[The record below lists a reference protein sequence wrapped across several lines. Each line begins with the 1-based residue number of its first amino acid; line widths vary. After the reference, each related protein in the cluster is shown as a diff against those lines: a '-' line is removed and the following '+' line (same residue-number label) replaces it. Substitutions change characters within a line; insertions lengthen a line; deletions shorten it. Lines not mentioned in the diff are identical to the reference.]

1 MRFIPLILV
10 LTIFNPLVPAA
21 TSAATMPRTQAEI
34 SDYAETTTHEQ
45 VMAFLH
51 ELQRQSDHMRL
62 ETLLISAEGREVP
75 LVVAGDPLPQSPPMA
90 HEDDRPIVYIQA
102 NIHAGEVAGKEALL
116 MFMRDLLLGDR
127 QELLKKNVFLFVPNY
142 NSDGNERLSPENRSY
157 MPNPDKGVGVRH
169 TSQGYDLNR
178 DSIKTDARETHALLE
193 RLILHWDPHVFIDLH
208 TTDGS
213 FHQHTVT
220 YLSARAPNWDTAISD
235 YLWNTLYPTVD
246 RELRRRDIKT
256 LPYGN
261 FMHRAEPEKGWGTFA
276 PSPRILVDYMG
287 LRNRLAILV
296 EMYAFAPY
304 RTRVEHCLALLEEL
318 AAFTSLQGGTIQ
330 ELVRAADLAAA
341 ANALQ
346 PPAEREPVCLEVS
359 SGPLPEPL
367 TIESFVLEP
376 FVDERGRQ
384 RSRPLLDQPKTYEVP
399 YFARFECVRSTPA
412 PWAYVL
418 PAGTETAVAQL
429 LRHGVRVER
438 ILTAGEISAE
448 QFFSTELKVDER
460 LDQGHNALS
469 LKGEWKGQT
478 LTLKTGDYL
487 VPMNQSLARLTVCL
501 LEPEHPDSLVS
512 WNFFNNFVT
521 RQWYRDLPPLPIYK
535 IMEPLPLNTRRLTA
549 RDLED

>member
-1 MRFIPLILV
+1 MRFIPLVLV
-10 LTIFNPLVPAA
+10 CMLSVSLLPAA
-21 TSAATMPRTQAEI
+21 TPDPTTPRTRAEI
-34 SDYAETTTHEQ
+34 TGYTETTTHDQ
-45 VMAFLH
+45 LMAFLY

-75 LVVAGDPLPQSPPMA
+75 LVLAGDPLPQSPAMA
-90 HEDDRPIVYIQA
+90 HEDDRPMVCIQA
-102 NIHAGEVAGKEALL
+102 NIHAGEIAGKEALL
-116 MFMRDLLLGDR
+116 MFMRDLLLGER
-127 QELLKKNVFLFVPNY
+127 RELLKKNIFLLVPNY
-142 NSDGNERLSPENRSY
+142 NSDGNERISPENRSY
-157 MPNPDKGVGVRH
+157 MPNPEKGVGVRH

-178 DSIKTDARETHALLE
+178 DSIKTDTRETRALLE
-193 RLILHWDPHVFIDLH
+193 RLILRWDPHVFIDLH

-235 YLWNTLYPTVD
+235 YLWNTLYPMVD
-246 RELRRRDIKT
+246 RELRQRDIKT

-261 FMHRAEPEKGWGTFA
+261 FMSRTEPGKGWGTFA

-304 RTRVEHCLALLEEL
+304 RTRVEHCLHLLEEL
-318 AAFTSLQGGTIQ
+318 TAFTSEHGRVIQ
-330 ELVRAADLAAA
+330 ELVRTADRAAA
-341 ANALQ
+341 ANALRL
-346 PPAEREPVCLEVS
+346 PAEREPVCLEVS
-359 SGPLPEPL
+359 SNPLPEPL
-367 TIESFVLEP
+367 TVDSFVLEP

-384 RSRPLLDQPKTYEVP
+384 RNRPLLDQPKTYEIP

-438 ILTAGEISAE
+438 ILTAGDISAE
-448 QFFSTELKVDER
+448 QFFSSELKVDER
-460 LDQGHNALS
+460 LDQGHNSLT
-469 LKGEWKGQT
+469 LKGEWKGQP
-478 LTLKTGDYL
+478 LTLRPGDYL
-487 VPMNQSLARLTVCL
+487 VPMNQSLARLAGCL

-512 WNFFNNFVT
+512 WNFFNSFVT

-549 RDLED
+549 DDLAY